1 MFNGLTTSYL
11 TTGLPI
17 IQDKHEYWFV
27 WIYVYC
33 DMCTLINRFEE
44 EEGALADKL
53 TELGAEKA
61 DNIQSMLQEVG
72 PQLVLF
78 HLWQSAMR
86 LSLS

>member
-1 MFNGLTTSYL
+1 MYTY
-11 TTGLPI
+11 
-17 IQDKHEYWFV
+17 
-27 WIYVYC
+27 
-33 DMCTLINRFEE
+33 INRFEE

>member
-1 MFNGLTTSYL
+1 
-11 TTGLPI
+11 
-17 IQDKHEYWFV
+17 
-27 WIYVYC
+27 
-33 DMCTLINRFEE
+33 MCTFIHRFEE

-61 DNIQSMLQEVG
+61 DNIQTMLQEVRL
-72 PQLVLF
+72 QLVLF